1 MTHIFVNKPE
11 KIGYQL
17 SFNPV
22 NILENTQEITTCTM
36 RFTRENKMSAFYKDL
51 GINFNR
57 NDKNV
62 FINLSRT
69 KLIEQTVSRGL
80 GELTNTG
87 ALVVKTG
94 KYTGRA
100 AEDRYIVRT
109 KTTNDSVWWENNLR
123 PMSPETFAKL
133 KKHVINF
140 LNEDKDL
147 FITERSVGADPV
159 HNIGARLITT
169 HPNHALFSTH
179 LFREKIREFNNTDF
193 TILHAPTLKLDPK
206 EFELRDDVAII
217 TCFETNT
224 TIICGT
230 LYAGEIKKSMFS
242 VMNFLLPTKK
252 ILPMH
257 SGASELQ
264 NGEVSVFFGL
274 SGTGKTTLS
283 TDEGVLLIGDD
294 EHGLSEAGVFNFEG
308 GCYAKT
314 YKLSKETEPGIYE
327 ASTKFGAL
335 LENVVIDEST
345 RVVDFDDMSLAEN
358 GRSSYP
364 LDFIAELE
372 KSSRGDTPKHVFF
385 LSADAFGVLP
395 PVAKLT
401 KEQAMFY
408 FVLGYTAKLAG
419 TEVGIKEPKAAFS
432 PCFGAP
438 FMLRHPSEYAALLG
452 EYMEKLNFNVWLI
465 NTGWTGGAYGVG
477 KRFPLKI
484 TRDIIRSIQA
494 NELTATPFEKD
505 PIFGFNIPCK
515 LREVPASIL
524 NPQKAWADEVSFIKN
539 AQHLANSFHVQ
550 MKKFGDFYTQNIK
563 GAPSFENK

>member
-1 MTHIFVNKPE
+1 MNPE
-11 KIGYQL
+11 KIGYQM
-17 SFNPV
+17 SFNTV
-22 NILENTQEITTCTM
+22 IFLSINSSITECTKW
-36 RFTRENKMSAFYKDL
+36 RIKMTSFYQDL

-57 NDKNV
+57 KDKKV

-69 KLIEQTVSRGL
+69 CLVEQTVSRGL
-80 GELTNTG
+80 GELTSTG

-100 AEDRYIVRT
+100 ADDRYIV
-109 KTTNDSVWWENNLR
+109 KTATTQNTIWWENNLR
-123 PMSPETFAKL
+123 PMSPATFAKL
-133 KKHVINF
+133 KNHVLNF

-179 LFREKIREFNNTDF
+179 LFRETSKELTSKDF

-206 EFELRDDVAII
+206 EFELRDDVAIV

-242 VMNFLLPTKK
+242 VMNYILPEAK

-257 SGASELQ
+257 SGASKLT
-264 NGEVSVFFGL
+264 NDEVSVFFGL

-327 ASTKFGAL
+327 ASTKFGSL
-335 LENVVIDEST
+335 LENVVMDKDSRI
-345 RVVDFDDMSLAEN
+345 VDFDDMSIAEN

-364 LDFIAELE
+364 LEFIKDLE
-372 KSSRGDTPKHVFF
+372 KSARGNTPKHVFF

-452 EYMEKLNFNVWLI
+452 QYMEKLNFNVWLI

-484 TRDIIRSIQA
+484 TREIIRSIQA
-494 NELTATPFEKD
+494 NELNNTPFEKD

-515 LREVPASIL
+515 LRDVSTSVL
-524 NPQKAWADEVSFIKN
+524 NPQKAWTDEALFIKN
-539 AQHLANSFHVQ
+539 AQNLASSFHTQ
-550 MKKFGDFYTQNIK
+550 MKKFGDFYSQNLK
-563 GAPSFENK
+563 GAPTFGNN